1 MLIET
6 TRRGPSICSL
16 CSQAPFF
23 RSSTHQRDVS
33 TIANAIPE
41 REFRPER
48 DVPDGATVVAYCT
61 VGYRSAQFCEKQKHL
76 GVYNLEGG
84 ILAHVAHGGEVVGP
98 DGKITNE
105 LHCWGPSFRR
115 FAPPQYRTRSYST
128 LNSVLA
134 LPKLYLRKFFL

>member
-1 MLIET
+1 
-6 TRRGPSICSL
+6 
-16 CSQAPFF
+16 
-23 RSSTHQRDVS
+23 
-33 TIANAIPE
+33 
-41 REFRPER
+41 
-48 DVPDGATVVAYCT
+48 
-61 VGYRSAQFCEKQKHL
+61 
-76 GVYNLEGG
+76 VYNLEGG